1 MASVTPIPMPEKSAP
16 LPPRGG
22 TARRFDLLMRDLV
35 VNGIASWALWPGQFR
50 RQIYQAYGME
60 IETPGISPGCFFG
73 SPRVSIGAGTTVNYR
88 CFFDSFATIRIGRS
102 CAIGMEVLFCTSTHE
117 LGPPEKRAGRP
128 TGTRITV
135 GDGCWIGARAVILPG
150 VTIENGCLIAGGAVV
165 TKDCAA
171 NGLYA
176 GVPARR
182 VRDLPQAPE
191 RDIMEILEAENLQSR
206 VA

>member
-1 MASVTPIPMPEKSAP
+1 V
-16 LPPRGG
+16 
-22 TARRFDLLMRDLV
+22 ARRIDLLFRDLL
-35 VNGIASWALWPGQFR
+35 VNGVASWAIWPGEVR
-50 RQIYQAYGME
+50 RRIYKSYGMR
-60 IETPGISPGCFFG
+60 IETGGISPGCFFG
-73 SPRVSIGAGTTVNYR
+73 SRRVSIGTGTTVNYR
-88 CFFDSFATIRIGRS
+88 CFFDSFSPIRIGRW

-117 LGPPEKRAGRP
+117 LGPPEQRAGRP
-128 TGTRITV
+128 TGTQISV

-150 VTIENGCLIAGGAVV
+150 VTIENGCVVAGGAVV

-182 VRDLPQAPE
+182 VKDLPEVAE
-191 RDIMEILEAENLQSR
+191 RNLAGILESENLQSR